1 MNTPFSV
8 ISGFILRVRAK
19 MLFGQTEHASLNFG
33 RLLLVLLIV
42 IYALLTG
49 LVLDTTPPEFSQLIE
64 AATLS
69 GIALTIIIS
78 GIFPALKIPSQIVP
92 SYAPL
97 NIWKTSLLNF
107 IYHFFRP
114 GTIYGIIFLLVI
126 LGWSAANGR
135 AETRI
140 FSEGLLLLVTVNLMD
155 MGLKQQLKSGLK
167 AAKKHSTPFFYIFA
181 FISAGSL
188 LLYFF
193 TLLEQS
199 PLQVAV
205 FEAAGARLSLLLI
218 HALSAAGLFIS
229 SSRHQMA
236 VPVSQASFTN
246 RVALKLQSLAQISAI
261 AYGRR
266 RSSRIVY
273 AFILISNIAI
283 AAYIYFFMP
292 AHIGQML
299 AFLLVLPLI
308 PFTFVH
314 NNFWGLHPELWL
326 SSKCSPAAEKQRG
339 KLFLGSLWRPLLLHT
354 ISGFSLLY
362 IIGYFD
368 FRHLLVYL
376 LACPQAVLLGYWCSI
391 RFPRRIDPSLLMREF
406 SSFKNQTSARG
417 SYLLLLTYLVTVLLI
432 IYTGPLPAIIYAVLF
447 SLLMY
452 IQLYRMLYPVHRR
465 RTTEE
470 RLFLKFFSN

>member
-1 MNTPFSV
+1 MHTPFRV

-19 MLFGQTEHASLNFG
+19 MLFGQTEHSSLNFG
-33 RLLLVLLIV
+33 RLVLVILIV

-49 LVLDTTPPEFSQLIE
+49 LVLDTAPPEFSQLIE

-78 GIFPALKIPSQIVP
+78 GIFPALKIPAQIVP
-92 SYAPL
+92 LYAPL
-97 NIWKTSLLNF
+97 SIRKTALLNF
-107 IYHFFRP
+107 MYHFFRP
-114 GTIYGIIFLLVI
+114 GTIYGLIFLLVI
-126 LGWSAANGR
+126 LGWSVANGR

-140 FSEGLLLLVTVNLMD
+140 FSEGMLLLLTVNLLD
-155 MGLKQQLKSGLK
+155 MGLKQQLKSGWK
-167 AAKKHSTPFFYIFA
+167 AAKRHSTPFFYIFA
-181 FISAGSL
+181 VVSAGSL
-188 LLYFF
+188 VIYFF
-193 TLLEQS
+193 TLLDQS
-199 PLQVAV
+199 SLHFLTFPDSDD
-205 FEAAGARLSLLLI
+205 RLLLLLI

-236 VPVSQASFTN
+236 VPVSQTSFS
-246 RVALKLQSLAQISAI
+246 RKPAVKLRSLFQVSAVAYS
-261 AYGRR
+261 RR

-273 AFILISNIAI
+273 AFIPITNLAI

-326 SSKCSPAAEKQRG
+326 SSKNSPAAEKQRG

-362 IIGYFD
+362 LIGYFD
-368 FRHLLVYL
+368 SRHLLVFVL
-376 LACPQAVLLGYWCSI
+376 TCPQAVLLGYWCSI
-391 RFPRRIDPSLLMREF
+391 RFPRRIDPSLLMREL

-417 SYLLLLTYLVTVLLI
+417 SYLLLLTYLITVLLI
-432 IYTGPLPAIIYAVLF
+432 MYAGPLPAVIYAILF
-447 SLLMY
+447 CSFMY
-452 IQLYRMLYPVHRR
+452 MQLYRMLYPIQRR
-465 RTTEE
+465 RSTEE
-470 RLFLKFFSN
+470 RLFLDFFSN